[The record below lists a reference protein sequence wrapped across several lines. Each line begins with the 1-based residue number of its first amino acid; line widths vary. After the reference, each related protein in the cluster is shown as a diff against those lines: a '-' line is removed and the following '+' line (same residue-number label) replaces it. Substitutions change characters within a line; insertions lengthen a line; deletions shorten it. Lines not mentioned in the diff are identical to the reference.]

1 MGRCANNFI
10 LERYPAALDDASS
23 ALDLIQK
30 RLQASELA
38 SSDYAAAV
46 GLDEKARTLQAKCY
60 YSMRDWKRAKSAY
73 DDVIARYSTNVDA
86 LEGSLASAARLKEAS
101 TGCYDLLDLFKQTRE
116 GKYHLDAADYVGPV
130 EIMQLPDSRLGLK
143 TTRAVK
149 AGGLLVA
156 NKAVASVFPSDWA
169 GGKKT
174 MNRNMIIMVH
184 EGPSA
189 SRLHAQLKYKW
200 EHQPQLHSLVDRMPL
215 GPNAKPPKAFRVAD
229 MYTLKPKDER
239 NKPMDMAAID
249 RIASYA
255 AMHFSPVTHLGEV
268 ESATEKDGDP

>member
-1 MGRCANNFI
+1 
-10 LERYPAALDDASS
+10 
-23 ALDLIQK
+23 
-30 RLQASELA
+30 
-38 SSDYAAAV
+38 
-46 GLDEKARTLQAKCY
+46 
-60 YSMRDWKRAKSAY
+60 MRDWKRAKSAY
-73 DDVIARYSTNVDA
+73 DDVIVRYSTNVDA
-86 LEGSLASAARLKEAS
+86 LEGSLASAARLEEAS
-101 TGCYDLLDLFKQTRE
+101 TGCYDLLDLFNQTRE

-149 AGGLLVA
+149 AGELLVA
-156 NKAVASVFPSDWA
+156 NKAVVSVFPSDWA

-174 MNRNMIIMVH
+174 MNRNMIIMVY

-200 EHQPQLHSLVDRMPL
+200 EHQPQLRSLFDRMPL
-215 GPNAKPPKAFRVAD
+215 GPNANPPKAFRVAD